1 MLEIKPGTQFALEEG
16 ITIQAIAELDHYY
29 AFNIST
35 GDQFQLNHTSHWVLE
50 SIEGGITFQE
60 LIDKFAED
68 FYLSPDKAKED
79 LMEVI
84 KFALENGIIK
94 EVQT

>member
-1 MLEIKPGTQFALEEG
+1 MLEIKPGTQFVLEEE

-50 SIEGGITFQE
+50 SIEGEITFQK
-60 LIDKFAED
+60 LIDKFGGGFD
-68 FYLSPDKAKED
+68 LSPDKAKED

-84 KFALENGIIK
+84 QFALKSGIIK
-94 EVQT
+94 EVQI

>member
-1 MLEIKPGTQFALEEG
+1 MLALKPDTRLVLEEE

-29 AFNIST
+29 AFNVST

-60 LIDKFAED
+60 LTDKFAGG
-68 FYLSPDKAKED
+68 FALSSDKAKED
-79 LMEVI
+79 LMELI
-84 KFALENGIIK
+84 KFALESGIIK
-94 EVQT
+94 EVRK

>member
-50 SIEGGITFQE
+50 SIERGISFQK
-60 LIDKFAED
+60 LIYKFGENFD
-68 FYLSPDKAKED
+68 LSSDKAKED
-79 LMEVI
+79 LMELI
-84 KFALENGIIK
+84 QFALKSDIIK
-94 EVQT
+94 EVQI

>member
-1 MLEIKPGTQFALEEG
+1 MLEIKPGTQFVLEEG
-16 ITIQAIAELDHYY
+16 ITIQAIAELDYYY

-50 SIEGGITFQE
+50 SIEVGTTLQE
-60 LIDKFAED
+60 LIDKFGGGFD
-68 FYLSPDKAKED
+68 LSPDKAKED
-79 LMEVI
+79 LMEVVQ
-84 KFALENGIIK
+84 FALENGIIK

>member
-1 MLEIKPGTQFALEEG
+1 
-16 ITIQAIAELDHYY
+16 
-29 AFNIST
+29 
-35 GDQFQLNHTSHWVLE
+35 LNHTSHWVLE

-60 LIDKFAED
+60 LIDKFGGD
-68 FYLSPDKAKED
+68 FDLSPDKAKED